1 MIKKVVKN
9 ANRLVKR
16 GANPQF
22 LRTKKR
28 QAKRK
33 GRPKTLNA
41 FKKGGG
47 VRKKKKKKKKKRKKR
62 N

>member
-1 MIKKVVKN
+1 M
-9 ANRLVKR
+9 RS
-16 GANPQF
+16 
-22 LRTKKR
+22 KKR

-41 FKKGGG
+41 FKKGGAL
-47 VRKKKKKKKKKRKKR
+47 REKKKKKRKNK